1 MDDFEQVHEAR
12 DRDILLAIVG
22 RLAEWMPVVLNS
34 GNSLPEPAPP
44 STTPAWTGC
53 SSSSTV
59 SASSSTGPVSCT
71 TIPPTAS
78 TRSPPGMRRQRVQS
92 ATTTVARSP
101 RPHRTTSRSVPTAPV
116 CRRSSFPRGL
126 FIGGIV
132 IFQSVRPLQQRAVA
146 AGVGA
151 LRAAFDGYLPVALLA
166 LCQALVMVA
175 VCTLAVGLRPANV
188 LGFTPVDTL
197 VVSPS
202 ISTLTARMQR
212 GWSMKRLHPVPP
224 N

>member
-1 MDDFEQVHEAR
+1 MDRLLQLIDGVGQLVDGAGELHDHPADGIQKIPTWDEAATR
-12 DRDILLAIVG
+12 PVG
-22 RLAEWMPVVLNS
+22 DHH
-34 GNSLPEPAPP
+34 G
-44 STTPAWTGC
+44 
-53 SSSSTV
+53 
-59 SASSSTGPVSCT
+59 GPVA
-71 TIPPTAS
+71 PAS
-78 TRSPPGMRRQRVQS
+78 QDDVEVSSYGTGLSPFLI
-92 ATTTVARSP
+92 SP
-101 RPHRTTSRSVPTAPV
+101 
-116 CRRSSFPRGL
+116 GL